1 VDSAEWDARY
11 AKTELEWGAEPNRFL
26 VEEVEGLEPG
36 RALDV
41 AAGEGRNAVWLAERG
56 WSVTAVDFSGV
67 AVAKARRLARERSV
81 EVEWVTADV
90 VHYYPA
96 ESSFDLVI
104 VFYLHLSAR
113 DMATVLRRAAGA
125 LRPGATLLVVGHDR
139 ANLAHGV
146 GGPQDPAILL
156 DAHEVATELD
166 GLEVKKAERV
176 RRPVAGAERDALDTL
191 VRAVRPRT

>member
-1 VDSAEWDARY
+1 VDAAEWDSRY
-11 AKTELEWGAEPNRFL
+11 AKAELEWGAEPNRFL
-26 VEEVEGLEPG
+26 VDEVEGLEPG

-67 AVAKARRLARERSV
+67 AVDKARRLARERDV
-81 EVEWVTADV
+81 GVEWVTADV
-90 VHYYPA
+90 VHYFPA

-104 VFYLHLSAR
+104 VFYLHLQER
-113 DMATVLRRAAGA
+113 DMSTVLRRAAAA

-166 GLEVKKAERV
+166 GLVVEKAERV
-176 RRPVAGAERDALDTL
+176 RRTVAGVERDALDTL
-191 VRAVRPRT
+191 VRAVRPRA

>member
-11 AKTELEWGAEPNRFL
+11 AKAELEWGAEPNRFL

-67 AVAKARRLARERSV
+67 AVAKARRLAGERDV

-90 VHYYPA
+90 VRYVPA
-96 ESSFDLVI
+96 EGSFDLVI
-104 VFYLHLSAR
+104 VFYLHLRAR